1 MYKLITGVAILAAL
15 SAIVTP
21 AMAENMSKEQI
32 SRQIIGKTLIASR
45 KGMKVR
51 LRYNTDGTVRLKAF
65 VISGSGTW
73 EYSDN
78 GLCMDMTSG
87 PKKGRTCVRFEH
99 LGGNKY
105 RNSEGTVLTAQEY

>member
-1 MYKLITGVAILAAL
+1 MRKLISGVAILAAL
-15 SAIVTP
+15 TVTMTP
-21 AMAENMSKEQI
+21 AIAKNMSKEQI
-32 SRQIIGKTLIASR
+32 SQQIIGKTLIASR

-65 VISGSGTW
+65 VISGRGTW
-73 EYSDN
+73 EYSDD

-87 PKKGRTCVRFEH
+87 PKKGRTCVSFEH

-105 RNSEGTVLTAQEY
+105 RNSEGTVLSAQD